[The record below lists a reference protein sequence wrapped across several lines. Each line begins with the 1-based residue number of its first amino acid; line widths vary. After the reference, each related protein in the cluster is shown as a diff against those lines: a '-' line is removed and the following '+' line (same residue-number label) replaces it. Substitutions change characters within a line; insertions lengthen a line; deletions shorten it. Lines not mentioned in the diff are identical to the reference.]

1 MVLFMAPI
9 DSLTVYSVKLI
20 TRIMNQSIKTE
31 SN

>member
-9 DSLTVYSVKLI
+9 DSLTVYSQLI
-20 TRIMNQSIKTE
+20 TRIMNPSIKTE